1 MDDPYNRSDNEQRKN
16 FHSIARGGGTVC
28 CEGGQGMKLR
38 RGYAPLTYLRGGKK
52 ADPTKKNF
60 NVKIQLKLSEF

>member
-1 MDDPYNRSDNEQRKN
+1 
-16 FHSIARGGGTVC
+16 
-28 CEGGQGMKLR
+28 MKLR